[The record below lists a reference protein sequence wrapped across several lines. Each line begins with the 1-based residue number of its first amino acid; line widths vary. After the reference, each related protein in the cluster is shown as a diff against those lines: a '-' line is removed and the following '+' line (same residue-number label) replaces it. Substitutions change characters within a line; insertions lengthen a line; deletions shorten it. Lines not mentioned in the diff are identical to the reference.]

1 MAEGEGGSELSE
13 AAPWR
18 RETPAAD
25 LLKPNRGAIMQA
37 PLPRGPPRRDDA
49 VHLPLAELDR
59 RSAVKRPRYRAI
71 RKLL

>member
-1 MAEGEGGSELSE
+1 
-13 AAPWR
+13 
-18 RETPAAD
+18 
-25 LLKPNRGAIMQA
+25 MQA

-59 RSAVKRPRYRAI
+59 RSAVKRPGYRAI